1 MQTLDWLFLI
11 HPVLAVV
18 LIYPLLGVVVR
29 LGLQTR
35 QRRIDKAKLPPSIGL
50 EHNQLGQW
58 LAAGVVTLVLIA
70 LAVVISTKPTTD
82 SSRQLPLLLAWLG
95 TAASLVALWRV
106 QSAGLRL
113 SFALITWS
121 GLFALG
127 AQPEVFRLSD
137 NPFEAAFW
145 QSHYWGG
152 VLVSGLMLFNLA
164 AWPEIQRHL
173 SWRRLH
179 ISANVLA
186 AVLFLSQGISGSRD
200 LLEIPLS
207 WQKPYIWSC
216 DFTAK
221 VCPTPNADQN

>member
-121 GLFALG
+121 GLLALG

-221 VCPTPNADQN
+221 VCPTPNADQK

>member
-121 GLFALG
+121 GLLALG

-179 ISANVLA
+179 LSANVLA

>member
-35 QRRIDKAKLPPSIGL
+35 HRRIDKAKLPPSIGL

-121 GLFALG
+121 GLLALG

-179 ISANVLA
+179 LSANVLA

-221 VCPTPNADQN
+221 VCPTPKADQN

>member
-207 WQKPYIWSC
+207 WQKPYILSLIHI
-216 DFTAK
+216 
-221 VCPTPNADQN
+221 

>member
-35 QRRIDKAKLPPSIGL
+35 HRRIDKAKLPPSIGL

-121 GLFALG
+121 GLLALG

-221 VCPTPNADQN
+221 VCPTPNSDQN

>member
-35 QRRIDKAKLPPSIGL
+35 HRRIDKAKLPPSIGL

-106 QSAGLRL
+106 QSAGVRL

-179 ISANVLA
+179 LSANVLA

-221 VCPTPNADQN
+221 VCPTPNADQK

>member
-35 QRRIDKAKLPPSIGL
+35 HRRIDKAKLPPSIGL

-121 GLFALG
+121 GLLALG

-179 ISANVLA
+179 LSANVLA

-221 VCPTPNADQN
+221 VCPTPNADQK

>member
-35 QRRIDKAKLPPSIGL
+35 HRRIDKAKLPPSIGL

-121 GLFALG
+121 GLLALV

-221 VCPTPNADQN
+221 VCPTPNSDQN

>member
-35 QRRIDKAKLPPSIGL
+35 HRRIDKAKLPPSIGL

-121 GLFALG
+121 GLLALG

-179 ISANVLA
+179 LSANVLA

-221 VCPTPNADQN
+221 VCPTPNANQK

>member
-121 GLFALG
+121 GLLALG

-173 SWRRLH
+173 NWRRLH
-179 ISANVLA
+179 LSANVLA

-221 VCPTPNADQN
+221 VCPTPNADQK

>member
-35 QRRIDKAKLPPSIGL
+35 HRRIDKAKLPPSIGL

-121 GLFALG
+121 GLLALG

>member
-35 QRRIDKAKLPPSIGL
+35 HRRIDKAKLPPSIGL

-121 GLFALG
+121 GLLALG

-221 VCPTPNADQN
+221 VCPTQNADQN

>member
-121 GLFALG
+121 GLLALG

-179 ISANVLA
+179 ITANVLA

-221 VCPTPNADQN
+221 VCPTPNADQK

>member
-121 GLFALG
+121 GLLALG

-179 ISANVLA
+179 LSANVLA

-221 VCPTPNADQN
+221 VCPTPNANQK

>member
-35 QRRIDKAKLPPSIGL
+35 HRRIDKAKLPPSIGL

-179 ISANVLA
+179 LSANVLA

-221 VCPTPNADQN
+221 VCPTPNADQK

>member
-121 GLFALG
+121 GLLALG